1 MHKLGITNIFPVG
14 GKSSSL
20 ARSRFTIGTSM
31 NPQEFVRVKQRLQL
45 FHGAPKQVTFAPDGK
60 ANMIAER
67 LYPINVFRSNRQD
80 FVIGFHD

>member
-1 MHKLGITNIFPVG
+1 LEKIKFLG
-14 GKSSSL
+14 
-20 ARSRFTIGTSM
+20 TIKIYHRTSM

-60 ANMIAER
+60 ANMIAGR
-67 LYPINVFRSNRQD
+67 LYPINVFRSNQQD